1 MNRYVYIGYRYTTSF
16 PVVIQILDTEQG
28 LPTTPVEG
36 VSGTWIDA
44 TGNTTVQV
52 GWKAVESWDNGFSVF
67 NFVELTYEDYLVIAP
82 VRIRMQQEDAIQWLV
97 SNPLQYKKDLEIA
110 TPAEE
115 AALLSYK
122 QYFIALSEIKSQS
135 GYPAAINWPVAPF

>member
-1 MNRYVYIGYRYTTSF
+1 
-16 PVVIQILDTEQG
+16 
-28 LPTTPVEG
+28 
-36 VSGTWIDA
+36 
-44 TGNTTVQV
+44 
-52 GWKAVESWDNGFSVF
+52 
-67 NFVELTYEDYLVIAP
+67 
-82 VRIRMQQEDAIQWLV
+82 MQQEDAIQWLV

-122 QYFIALSEIKSQS
+122 QYFIALSEVKDQS